1 MGVLARKGD
10 CNMNKL
16 FFFDIDGTLID
27 CNQDIYEITPETIRT
42 LDKLKDMMCSYQQVD
57 VNVLLWMVL

>member
-1 MGVLARKGD
+1 MS
-10 CNMNKL
+10 KL

-42 LDKLKDMMCSYQQVD
+42 LDKLKEEGHD
-57 VNVLLWMVL
+57 VFLSTGRLSFY